1 MKEDKEIEKILLNDE
16 NYEKFINSKNEKDY
30 IKVLEGEKKKS
41 ELVITDIKKLP
52 KDVLFSRESVFV
64 VINKISRTKSYINGI
79 QADGFLAGQN
89 VLRDRLKSGATDSFI
104 SGNCYIKFYKYKAVV

>member
-16 NYEKFINSKNEKDY
+16 NYEKFVNSKNEKDY
-30 IKVLEGEKKKS
+30 LSVLEKEKNKS
-41 ELVITDIKKLP
+41 ESVITDIKKVP
-52 KDVLFSRESVFV
+52 QNFLFSKDSVFV
-64 VINKISRTKSYINGI
+64 VINKISKTKSYINGI

-89 VLRDRLKSGATDSFI
+89 VLRERLKSGSTDSFI